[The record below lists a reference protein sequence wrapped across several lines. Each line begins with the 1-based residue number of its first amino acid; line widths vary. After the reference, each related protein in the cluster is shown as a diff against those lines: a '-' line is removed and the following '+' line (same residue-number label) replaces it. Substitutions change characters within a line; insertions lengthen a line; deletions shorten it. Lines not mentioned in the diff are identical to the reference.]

1 MANVDA
7 PRGFTPVKMLDGG
20 PLTGQLRTIGPADGA
35 DIFVGDLINL
45 ESGLADPVVTTDVDI
60 LGVVVGVG
68 KLDASSGY
76 PSGAY
81 NPETLTTLYYDDSAS
96 VHTEWLIYYV
106 PVKNLIMSV
115 QTAVDLSASVV
126 GATVDLTGVTGNAAS
141 GRSIME
147 VTTSSNTDLTIVEL
161 PYKVGNDLSLIN
173 AEVYVMVDEAN
184 QALHV

>member
-20 PLTGQLRTIGPADGA
+20 PLTGQVRTIGPADGA

-45 ESGLADPVVTTDVDI
+45 ESGLADPAVTTDVDI

-68 KLDASSGY
+68 KKDPSTGY
-76 PSGAY
+76 PGSAI
-81 NPETLTTLYYDDSAS
+81 NPDDQTTLYYDDSANT
-96 VHTEWLIYYV
+96 HTDWLIYYV
-106 PVKNLIMSV
+106 PVKNLVMSV
-115 QTAVDLSASVV
+115 QTAVDLSSSVV
-126 GATVDLTGVTGNAAS
+126 GSTVDLTGVNGNTAS

-161 PYKVGNDLSLIN
+161 PNKVGNDLSLIN